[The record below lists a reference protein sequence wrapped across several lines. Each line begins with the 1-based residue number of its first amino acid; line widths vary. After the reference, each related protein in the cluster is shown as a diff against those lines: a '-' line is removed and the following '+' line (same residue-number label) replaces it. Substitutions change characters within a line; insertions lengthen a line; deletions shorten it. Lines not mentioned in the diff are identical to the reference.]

1 MEKLL
6 MVWVTEKQLQ
16 GDTLTQTIICEKAR
30 AIYGD
35 LLKQTPQ
42 TSIDEASEESFKA
55 SRGWFE
61 NFKKRSGIHSVV
73 RHDLTAMMPVI
84 EWEGVT
90 NKCTD
95 NEFIFNNIIKYYL
108 YRPYCKVR
116 INRPNQAQNLETEVI
131 HVNKLKHYSEDTKY
145 IFTPHSTN
153 NNSKPKSYFIY
164 HHFPP
169 ETFHDDY
176 KNYASTS
183 SNPFNHMNPD
193 IFIDNDEQTL
203 TARYISTPDTTPKID
218 IQLEPSP
225 TTKIV
230 LPSSPTLNHIP
241 QISPQ
246 LSALLINCDNAK
258 LENRSSINKN
268 TDGWLRH
275 TSRAFQIAVSS
286 QVKFDEICP
295 APSFILMFVSS
306 CSIML
311 IPAPPLLRVRSEDPS
326 VYAVEGRGLAI
337 LIKNLYYEDI
347 AVNIT
352 NTLDLEAQGIKV
364 YLNQNKAIHIYN
376 MYHPPNNTFIDDGT
390 MAQFL
395 TDNTIIVG
403 DLNAK
408 HQLWGCSTPNPR
420 GKILSNIFDDN
431 AFMCLNDGNPTHH
444 SYKL

>member
-1 MEKLL
+1 MIDCI
-6 MVWVTEKQLQ
+6 EKQQFCVEFCLKLGKTAFESFQ
-16 GDTLTQTIICEKAR
+16 ILKQTFKEDALSQSRTFEWFSRFKAGRTSVKDDLHTGRPLSIRNPEKALKIKSSIKENPRITIRELSEDLDLSFRTCQTIIKNN
-30 AIYGD
+30 
-35 LLKQTPQ
+35 LHL
-42 TSIDEASEESFKA
+42 
-55 SRGWFE
+55 
-61 NFKKRSGIHSVV
+61 KRSPAKFVSHLLTN
-73 RHDLTAMMPVI
+73 DLKEHRKETCKNMVEM
-84 EWEGVT
+84 
-90 NKCTD
+90 
-95 NEFIFNNIIKYYL
+95 FN
-108 YRPYCKVR
+108 
-116 INRPNQAQNLETEVI
+116 
-131 HVNKLKHYSEDTKY
+131 SD
-145 IFTPHSTN
+145 PHW
-153 NNSKPKSYFIY
+153 
-164 HHFPP
+164 
-169 ETFHDDY
+169 
-176 KNYASTS
+176 
-183 SNPFNHMNPD
+183 
-193 IFIDNDEQTL
+193 
-203 TARYISTPDTTPKID
+203 
-218 IQLEPSP
+218 
-225 TTKIV
+225 
-230 LPSSPTLNHIP
+230 
-241 QISPQ
+241 
-246 LSALLINCDNAK
+246 
-258 LENRSSINKN
+258 LENVIRRNETWVYGYDPK
-268 TDGWLRH
+268 TKRDGWLRH
-275 TSRAFQIAVSS
+275 TSRAFQISVSS

-295 APSFILMFVSS
+295 APSLILMFVPS

-403 DLNAK
+403 DLNPK